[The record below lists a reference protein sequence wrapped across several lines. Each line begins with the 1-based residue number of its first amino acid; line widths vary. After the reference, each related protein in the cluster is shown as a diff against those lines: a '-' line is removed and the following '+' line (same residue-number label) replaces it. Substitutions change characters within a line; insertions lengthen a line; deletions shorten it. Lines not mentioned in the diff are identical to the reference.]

1 MEHKRSDEHGRHAVI
16 AEVGFG
22 AAVID
27 LVVHLPGVVCL
38 CWNSLET
45 VTCCGSRAGIV
56 DLKLVAREGKAAS
69 FSVEA
74 FSNAFIWVHVI
85 MYLCRHV
92 RVYI

>member
-1 MEHKRSDEHGRHAVI
+1 MQYYLRNIFRPLYRGSLA
-16 AEVGFG
+16 
-22 AAVID
+22 ID

-38 CWNSLET
+38 CWNCLET
-45 VTCCGSRAGIV
+45 VTGCGSRAGIV

-74 FSNAFIWVHVI
+74 FCHAFICVHVV